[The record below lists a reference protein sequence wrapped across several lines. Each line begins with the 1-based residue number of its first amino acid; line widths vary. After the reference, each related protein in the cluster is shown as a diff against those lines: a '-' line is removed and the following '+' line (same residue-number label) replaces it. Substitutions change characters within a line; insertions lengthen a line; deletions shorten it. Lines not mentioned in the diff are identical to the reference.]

1 MSAYIGDWDFLHA
14 WWWEPILAPVLG
26 LLVLA
31 GLAALGAGLYF
42 MAARTTRLKDY
53 REALFPPEEE
63 PEEIPEDVR
72 GIQRWMEREFPEVSE
87 VEVEAMEGILAVVL
101 REDIHPQMRREIER
115 RGIPVR
121 LLDLPSPE
129 TVKDVGYL
137 PTAIWH
143 PALNAI
149 EIYAALVLDE
159 TGGEPREVRRLMGEL
174 LLHEM
179 GHALGLGESEVQD
192 FGV

>member
-1 MSAYIGDWDFLHA
+1 M
-14 WWWEPILAPVLG
+14 EPILAPVLG

-159 TGGEPREVRRLMGEL
+159 TGGEPRAVRRLMGEL